1 MKPPVFKLSR
11 EICNGRCRNL
21 TLVLPSKRRSLG
33 GRVGSRVECL
43 DFYYRGAR
51 RLTGHAHALLNERF
65 LFVVLLIMCFLIS
78 EYPSDVLI
86 ATFFLCLPVE
96 DILLSDKRVS
106 YIICKSRMIFE
117 QAAAHFE
124 IRRRIVLCVL

>member
-1 MKPPVFKLSR
+1 
-11 EICNGRCRNL
+11 
-21 TLVLPSKRRSLG
+21 
-33 GRVGSRVECL
+33 
-43 DFYYRGAR
+43 
-51 RLTGHAHALLNERF
+51 
-65 LFVVLLIMCFLIS
+65 MCFLIS

-96 DILLSDKRVS
+96 DILLSDKRVG

-124 IRRRIVLCVL
+124 IRRRIVLCVLQDPQALAQLSHLFRLAVESPGGYRRSCSNN